1 MPIKQTALRR
11 AMGGHKPAPP
21 FNPNPDKGSERS
33 KRRQNRGFVSLEQ
46 SSRKHKRALKR
57 QLISR
62 TINGRL
68 YPAGEPVDA
77 AYSSDDF
84 VHHAGGKF
92 NYH

>member
-1 MPIKQTALRR
+1 MPIKQNAIRR
-11 AMGGHKPAPP
+11 GSPKPPPP

-46 SSRKHKRALKR
+46 SSRKHRRANSRL
-57 QLISR
+57 LISR

-84 VHHAGGKF
+84 VHHAGGKM